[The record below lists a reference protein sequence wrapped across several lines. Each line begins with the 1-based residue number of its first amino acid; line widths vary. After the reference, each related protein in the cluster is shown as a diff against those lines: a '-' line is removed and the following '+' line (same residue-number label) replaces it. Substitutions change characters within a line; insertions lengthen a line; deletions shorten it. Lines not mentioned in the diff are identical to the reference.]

1 MSAPVP
7 SGIPEKPRDTH
18 RQPVP
23 PRDSTTVV
31 FDDHR
36 FCVGRELEVAVMA
49 APHRHSQ
56 IEINYILDGDV
67 TYWFDG
73 HEARLQAGDLALF
86 WGMVPHRTIARAPG
100 TRFVCLYVPLGV
112 FLSARVSDRFRS
124 AVLFGSM
131 LVGARP
137 LMSDLPN
144 FSRWR
149 DDLLDEDRAL
159 NDLARDEILARLRRF
174 DHDGWDVRA
183 GRTRETAGP
192 GRRDKAGLDKVQA
205 MALIIAERAPTDLD
219 IGEIAEAVGL
229 HPNYAMTLFKKTVG
243 LTLADYLT
251 RHRLDT
257 AQTLLL
263 SSDQDIV
270 NIAFASGFGSLSRFY
285 EAFGRRFGM
294 SPGRYRRG
302 QVEGPLSVPGHR
314 GRAI

>member
-1 MSAPVP
+1 MSAPIV
-7 SGIPEKPRDTH
+7 SGLGEKPRDPH

-36 FCVGRELEVAVMA
+36 FCVGRELDVGVMA

-56 IEINYILDGDV
+56 IEINFILNGDV

-73 HEARLQAGDLALF
+73 QETRLQTGDLALF
-86 WGMVPHRTIARAPG
+86 WGMVPHRTIACAPG

-137 LMSDLPN
+137 LISDLPN

-149 DDLLDEDRAL
+149 EDLLSEDRAL

-174 DHDGWDVRA
+174 DHDGWEDRA
-183 GRTRETAGP
+183 GRTRPHAGP

-205 MALIIAERAPTDLD
+205 MALIIAERAPSDLD
-219 IGEIAEAVGL
+219 ISEIAQAVGL

-263 SSDQDIV
+263 SSDQDIA

-302 QVEGPLSVPGHR
+302 QVDGSLSVPGDKR
-314 GRAI
+314 RAV